1 MRFGK
6 YLLSFLWR
14 SWVFLFFVFTQI
26 FFLPALFLFTNLL
39 PSKKQIFKISKL
51 WSKCLLFFSGILVKK
66 ELSKKIEKNKTYII
80 CSNHVSSLDIAL
92 IYSTANIPLIFIGK
106 SEITKFP
113 IFGYYF
119 KKNSISVDRQNL
131 RDSYNAY
138 VRAKQVVKKAISV
151 CVFTEGGIPK
161 PEVRLRKFKNG
172 AFKIALESGTD
183 ILPVVIYDNKKRFPW
198 SYFQGSPGISRI
210 KYLDPI
216 QIRNF
221 DKNDLKKLNNFVFD
235 KIDKELKVNENI

>member
-26 FFLPALFLFTNLL
+26 FFLPALFLFTNIF
-39 PSKKQIFKISKL
+39 PNKKKIFKVSKL
-51 WSKCLLFFSGILVKK
+51 WSKCLLLFSAIFVRK
-66 ELSKKIEKNKTYII
+66 ELSKKIDKNKTYII

-113 IFGYYF
+113 IFGYFF
-119 KKNSISVDRQNL
+119 KKNSISVNRQNL

-138 VRAKQVVKKAISV
+138 IRAKQEVKNEISV

-161 PEVRLRKFKNG
+161 PDIRLRSFKNG
-172 AFKIALESGTD
+172 AFKIALESGND
-183 ILPVVIYDNKKRFPW
+183 ILPVVIFDNKKRFPW
-198 SYFQGSPGISRI
+198 SYFKGSPGISRI

-216 QIRNF
+216 KIGGF
-221 DKNDLKKLNNFVFD
+221 EKKDLKKLNNFVYD
-235 KIDKELKVNENI
+235 TIDTELKVNENI

>member
-1 MRFGK
+1 MRFAK

-26 FFLPALFLFTNLL
+26 FFLPALFIFTNIF
-39 PSKKQIFKISKL
+39 PNKKRIFKVSKL
-51 WSKCLLFFSGILVKK
+51 WSRCLLFFSGIIVRK
-66 ELSKKIEKNKTYII
+66 ELSKKIDVSKTYVI

-113 IFGYYF
+113 IFGYFF

-138 VRAKQVVKKAISV
+138 IKAKQEVKKKINV

-161 PEVRLRKFKNG
+161 PDIRLRSFKNG
-172 AFKIALESGTD
+172 AFKIALESGAD

-198 SYFQGSPGISRI
+198 SYFKGSPGISRI

-216 QIRNF
+216 KIGNF
-221 DKNDLKKLNNFVFD
+221 EKKDLKKLNNFVFD
-235 KIDKELKVNENI
+235 KINQELKVNENI

>member
-1 MRFGK
+1 M
-6 YLLSFLWR
+6 
-14 SWVFLFFVFTQI
+14 
-26 FFLPALFLFTNLL
+26 
-39 PSKKQIFKISKL
+39 
-51 WSKCLLFFSGILVKK
+51 
-66 ELSKKIEKNKTYII
+66 EIE
-80 CSNHVSSLDIAL
+80 IA
-92 IYSTANIPLIFIGK
+92 
-106 SEITKFP
+106 TKFP

-138 VRAKQVVKKAISV
+138 VKAKQVVKKEISV

-198 SYFQGSPGISRI
+198 SYFQGSPGISRV

-235 KIDKELKVNENI
+235 KIDQELKVNENI

>member
-1 MRFGK
+1 MEKLG
-6 YLLSFLWR
+6 
-14 SWVFLFFVFTQI
+14 FFVFCIYSNI
-26 FFLPALFLFTNLL
+26 FFTCPILIHELITEA
-39 PSKKQIFKISKL
+39 KKQIFKISKL
-51 WSKCLLFFSGILVKK
+51 WSKCLLFFSGILVRK
-66 ELSKKIEKNKTYII
+66 ELSEKIEKNKTYII

-138 VRAKQVVKKAISV
+138 VRAKQVVKKEISV

-198 SYFQGSPGISRI
+198 SYFQGSPGISRV

-235 KIDKELKVNENI
+235 KIDQELKVNENI